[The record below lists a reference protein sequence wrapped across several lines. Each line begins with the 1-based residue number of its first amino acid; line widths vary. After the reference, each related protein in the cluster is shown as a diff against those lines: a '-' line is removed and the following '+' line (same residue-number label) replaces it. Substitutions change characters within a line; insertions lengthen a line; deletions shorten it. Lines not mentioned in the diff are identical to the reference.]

1 MEISLEILR
10 RKMKSIQFLKKNI
23 SLLIGSIMI
32 VAFII
37 ILVFCRMHQDKEW
50 SNNQKYTEDMLRVQN
65 TESLESP
72 LEAAEYFM
80 KAILDKDVDKALRGC
95 AIDEKCLNNNYKMLM
110 ERRQED
116 KSAMDIAPSADD
128 YCYYPINSA
137 IYTEEYNKQIS
148 VLVDTIG
155 KKTLEFKD
163 VDYIKI
169 QEVSLDKYKE
179 QKKRRKL
186 WGAEKIEEVLVKLQ
200 DKSGTIYMAGLTVAK
215 YEYGWKVLETGAQ
228 EIGMAYQNPIK
239 KVDSKEYLSFIDKE
253 RSKKK
258 TSKKKDQSKIMET
271 DDKILLLNYFMLSQK
286 EEKSINRVMEEF
298 TACMQRKDLA
308 GAMNYIKI
316 DANKEFFEAQR
327 DVAEQ
332 MKDFCKGIMEIRD
345 TNRNPKLWNTEE
357 LTYLGFNGVY
367 DIDKE
372 NLENKLVIYYYDKA
386 FFAVGCRF
394 IKVDNQWMIQEFTEI
409 GDGNKSV
416 VKITKEELEQ
426 LSEYNR

>member
-1 MEISLEILR
+1 
-10 RKMKSIQFLKKNI
+10 MKSIQFLKKNA
-23 SLLIGSIMI
+23 SLLIGSII
-32 VAFII
+32 ISIFII
-37 ILVFCRMHQDKEW
+37 ILFFCRLHQDKEW
-50 SNNQKYTEDMLRVQN
+50 SNNQKYMEDMLRVQN

-116 KSAMDIAPSADD
+116 KSAIDIAPSAEDN
-128 YCYYPINSA
+128 CYYPINSA
-137 IYTEEYNKQIS
+137 IYTEEYNEQIS
-148 VLVDTIG
+148 VLIDAIG
-155 KKTLEFKD
+155 KKTLELKGT
-163 VDYIKI
+163 DYIKT

-179 QKKRRKL
+179 QKKQRKL
-186 WGAEKIEEVLVKLQ
+186 WGAEEIEEVLVKLQ

-228 EIGMAYQNPIK
+228 EMGMTYQNPIK
-239 KVDSKEYLSFIDKE
+239 KVDPKEYSSFIDKE
-253 RSKKK
+253 RSKKN
-258 TSKKKDQSKIMET
+258 THKKKDESEIVEI
-271 DDKILLLNYFMLSQK
+271 DDKMLPLNYFMLSQK

-298 TACMQRKDLA
+298 TACVQREDLM

-316 DANKEFFEAQR
+316 DGNKDFFEAQR

-372 NLENKLVIYYYDKA
+372 NPEDKLVIYYYDKS

-394 IKVDNQWMIQEFTEI
+394 IKADNQWMIHEFTEI
-409 GDGNKSV
+409 GDGNDFV
-416 VKITKEELEQ
+416 TKITKEELEQ
-426 LSEYNR
+426 LSEYSR